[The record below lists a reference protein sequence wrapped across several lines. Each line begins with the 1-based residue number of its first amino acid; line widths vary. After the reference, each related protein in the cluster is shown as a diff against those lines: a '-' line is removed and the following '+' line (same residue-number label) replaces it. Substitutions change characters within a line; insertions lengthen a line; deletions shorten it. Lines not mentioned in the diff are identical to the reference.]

1 MLTRLSIRN
10 VVLIEALDLE
20 FSGGLGV
27 LTGETGAGKSILLDA
42 LGLVLGDRADSSLV
56 RAGEESAQVTAVFER
71 RPGPDPG
78 PLEASARPPAP
89 GQARD
94 DAIGAILGNAGVEIE
109 PGESLI
115 VRRQL
120 KADGGSKAFINDQPV
135 GVALLRDLAGALVEI
150 HGQHDDRGLV
160 NPRGHRTL
168 LDRFAGADVAGIEAA
183 WRMWRAA
190 EDALAAARARL
201 AQASDDRDLL
211 LAHLAELTALAPEV
225 GEEEELAEA
234 RATMQ
239 KGERLSG
246 DLAELQH
253 LWSGSDS
260 ALATLRSAARRLDR
274 ISAEH
279 PLLGEAL
286 AALDR
291 AVIEAGEAEDK
302 LARAA
307 EVLSH
312 DPAALDRFET
322 RLFDLRA
329 AARKHGCTVDQL
341 PDRMLDMRAS
351 LDAIEG
357 GEAEIAG
364 LEAAATNAAA
374 NYRQRAE
381 ALSALRSEAA
391 ARLDKAVAG
400 ELAPLKLD
408 AARFQTSV
416 SQLPED
422 RWGPQGMDAVE
433 FLISTNPGAAFAPL
447 AKIAS
452 GGELSRF
459 ILALKVALAEQG
471 GAATIIFDEIDRGVG
486 GAVASAIGE
495 RLARLAVG
503 GQLLAVTH
511 SPQVAARGASHFV
524 IAKSSEGT
532 VTRTSVTLLG
542 AAGRQEE
549 IARML
554 SGAEITAEARAQ
566 ADRLLEGV

>member
-42 LGLVLGDRADSSLV
+42 LGLVLGDRADSGLL
-56 RAGEESAQVTAVFER
+56 RAGADRASVAATFEFSALPATI
-71 RPGPDPG
+71 
-78 PLEASARPPAP
+78 ASLL
-89 GQARD
+89 D
-94 DAIGAILGNAGVEIE
+94 DAGIAVEQGE
-109 PGESLI
+109 PLI

-120 KADGGSKAFINDQPV
+120 KSDGGSKGWVNDQPV
-135 GVALLRDLAGALVEI
+135 SVALLRELAGSLVEL

-160 NPRGHRTL
+160 NPRGHRAL
-168 LDRFAGADVAGIEAA
+168 LDRFARADVAGVEAS
-183 WRMWRAA
+183 WRDWRGA
-190 EDALAAARARL
+190 EEALGAARARL
-201 AQASDDRDLL
+201 VQAAEDRDLL
-211 LAHLAELTALAPEV
+211 LAHLAELAELKPEA
-225 GEEEELAEA
+225 GEEQELAEA
-234 RATMQ
+234 RSAMQ

-253 LWSGSDS
+253 LWAGSDS
-260 ALATLRSAARRLDR
+260 ALATLRGAARRLDR
-274 ISAEH
+274 IASEH
-279 PLLGEAL
+279 PLLAEAL

-307 EVLSH
+307 EALTH
-312 DPAALDRFET
+312 DPQMLDRIEM

-329 AARKHGCTVDQL
+329 LARKHGCAVDDL
-341 PDRMLDMRAS
+341 PDRMLAMRAA
-351 LDAIEG
+351 LDAIEHG
-357 GEAEIAG
+357 DAELAG
-364 LEAAATNAAA
+364 LEAAAREAGLAYRARAETLSQARQAAA
-374 NYRQRAE
+374 T
-381 ALSALRSEAA
+381 
-391 ARLDKAVAG
+391 RLDKAVAA

-408 AARFQTSV
+408 AARFRTAVAS
-416 SQLPED
+416 LPEE
-422 RWGPQGMDAVE
+422 RWGPGGMDSAE
-433 FLISTNPGAAFAPL
+433 FLISTNPGADFAAL

-459 ILALKVALAEQG
+459 ILALKVALAEEG
-471 GAATIIFDEIDRGVG
+471 GAATSIFDEIDRGVG

-495 RLARLAVG
+495 RLARLASG
-503 GQLLAVTH
+503 GQLLVVTH
-511 SPQVAARGASHFV
+511 SPQVAARGETHYV

-532 VTRTSVTLLG
+532 VTRTSVHLLDET
-542 AAGRQEE
+542 GRKEE

-554 SGAEITAEARAQ
+554 SGAEITEEARAQ